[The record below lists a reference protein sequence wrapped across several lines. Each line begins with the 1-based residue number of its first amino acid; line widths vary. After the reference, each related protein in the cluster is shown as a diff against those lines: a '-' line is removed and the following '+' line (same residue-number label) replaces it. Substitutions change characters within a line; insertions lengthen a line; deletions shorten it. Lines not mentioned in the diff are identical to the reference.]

1 MQSQFKE
8 LYAELQRDF
17 PNNDSKLTEFPSGA
31 AMLHLKIG
39 AETFIMA
46 YYSNVGVG
54 ISRMST
60 ATFGWEGYE
69 NPFDSFE
76 EAKTYLLSLL
86 KKG

>member
-8 LYAELQRDF
+8 LFAELQRDF
-17 PNNDSKLTEFPSGA
+17 PNNQSKLTLFPSGA
-31 AMLHLKIG
+31 VMLHVNIG
-39 AETFIMA
+39 VETYVMA
-46 YYSNVGVG
+46 WYSNVGVG

-76 EAKTYLLSLL
+76 EAKTYLFSLL